1 MFCLKESGAFY
12 NLVGDRSWA
21 LRTELKILAKHFS
34 MQNFQYFLLLAMD
47 KAKKHKG
54 EWKLQIWKHELGF
67 QTQTKVRECLNL
79 SIILDQPI
87 IVMSKMQS

>member
-1 MFCLKESGAFY
+1 
-12 NLVGDRSWA
+12 
-21 LRTELKILAKHFS
+21 
-34 MQNFQYFLLLAMD
+34 MQDFQYFLLLEMD

-79 SIILDQPI
+79 SMILDKPI
-87 IVMSKMQS
+87 IELWVKYKVRMQSETWIQTELAL

>member
-1 MFCLKESGAFY
+1 
-12 NLVGDRSWA
+12 
-21 LRTELKILAKHFS
+21 
-34 MQNFQYFLLLAMD
+34 MD

-54 EWKLQIWKHELGF
+54 EWKLQIWKHELEF